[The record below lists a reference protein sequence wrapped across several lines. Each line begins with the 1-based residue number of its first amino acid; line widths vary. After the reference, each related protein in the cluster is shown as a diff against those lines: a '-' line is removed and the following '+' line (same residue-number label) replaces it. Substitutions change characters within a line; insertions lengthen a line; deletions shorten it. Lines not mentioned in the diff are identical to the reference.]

1 MSNPQSEALDKLE
14 QYTTAFHLIAD
25 QVQQQIALEQHQ
37 RKNGLPFASIE
48 CGRADVYQKIALTD
62 SVGVEEALPSRPDL
76 ARRFDRSLSWVR
88 RRLALV
94 E

>member
-1 MSNPQSEALDKLE
+1 LG
-14 QYTTAFHLIAD
+14 
-25 QVQQQIALEQHQ
+25 
-37 RKNGLPFASIE
+37 KNSL
-48 CGRADVYQKIALTD
+48 YQKIALTD